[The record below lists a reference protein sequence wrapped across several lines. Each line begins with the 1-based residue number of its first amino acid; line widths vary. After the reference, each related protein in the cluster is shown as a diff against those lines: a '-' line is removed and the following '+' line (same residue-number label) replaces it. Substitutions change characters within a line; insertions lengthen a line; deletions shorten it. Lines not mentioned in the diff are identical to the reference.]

1 LQTLVRAAIRP
12 DEQIHF
18 GGHGKPI
25 QSTGGEGTCRDDHA
39 PAGMVFDIA
48 GRVDAKHSQSISINM
63 AKVKSFGERIADALV
78 EDGLLTTKQIEEL
91 LEQQKKEGAR
101 LIKLIIDKAYV
112 SDQDLAVSMG
122 RVLNVP
128 PVNLARI
135 AIPPEIFE
143 LLPRDTA
150 YNHKVIPVSRLE
162 NKLFLA
168 MADPLNVLAL
178 DDVKRLTRLEITPLI
193 ASEKAILEKLNAI
206 DASKSSS
213 MEDIIED
220 AAKQREAD
228 EEAGTI
234 ENIREA
240 VEDVNLDRL
249 AASTEEAPVIK
260 LANLIVLQAI
270 KDRASDI
277 HLEPFEKTVRL
288 RYRVDGVLI
297 DATPPPKQ
305 MQLALASRFKIMS
318 NLDIAERRLPQD
330 GRMRVKVSGRDFDL
344 RVSVLPTVH
353 GEKIVLRV
361 LDKTNLSASVDKLGL
376 DPETFK
382 QFRNA
387 IDAPH
392 GLILVTGPTGSGKT
406 TTLYSALNELN
417 NPIYNIVTVEDPVEF
432 QIAGINQVPTK
443 KEIGLTFASAL
454 RSILR
459 QDPDIIMIGEIRDT
473 ETAEIAIE
481 AALTGHQVLSTMH
494 CNDAPGAIAR
504 LDDMGIAPFL
514 ISSSVILSCAQRL
527 IRRICSHCK
536 EPVTYPPKMFEDLGI
551 DPAMFA
557 GMQLFRGHGCE
568 RCKNSGYA
576 GRMAIIEAMT
586 MSDQIRKLII
596 ARANTRELAKVAIS
610 QGMRTLRMAAL
621 DRARD
626 GVSTLEQVLV
636 MTSSH

>member
-1 LQTLVRAAIRP
+1 
-12 DEQIHF
+12 
-18 GGHGKPI
+18 
-25 QSTGGEGTCRDDHA
+25 
-39 PAGMVFDIA
+39 
-48 GRVDAKHSQSISINM
+48 M

-78 EDGLLTTKQIEEL
+78 EDGLLSTGQVEEL
-91 LEQQKKEGAR
+91 LDQQKKQGAR
-101 LIKLIIDKAYV
+101 LVKLIIEKAYV
-112 SDQDLAVSMG
+112 SEADLAVCMG

-128 PVNLARI
+128 PINLARMS
-135 AIPPEIFE
+135 IPDEMSE
-143 LLPRDTA
+143 LLPRETE
-150 YNHKVIPVSRLE
+150 YNHKVIPISRLE

-178 DDVKRLTRLEITPLI
+178 DDVKRITKLEISPLI
-193 ASEKAILEKLNAI
+193 ASEKAITDKLTAI
-206 DASKSSS
+206 DSAKGGGT
-213 MEDIIED
+213 MEDIIDAAQKQSDED
-220 AAKQREAD
+220 ADSVESV
-228 EEAGTI
+228 
-234 ENIREA
+234 REA
-240 VEDVNLDRL
+240 VEEVNLDKL
-249 AASTEEAPVIK
+249 AASSEEAPVIK
-260 LANLIVLQAI
+260 LANLIIVQAI

-277 HLEPFEKTVRL
+277 HLEPFEKSMRL
-288 RYRVDGVLI
+288 RYRVDGVLM

-318 NLDIAERRLPQD
+318 SLDIAERRMPQD
-330 GRMRVKVSGRDFDL
+330 GRMRVKVSGKDYDL

-361 LDKTNLSASVDKLGL
+361 LDKSNLSASLDKLGL

-382 QFRNA
+382 QFKA
-387 IDAPH
+387 AVDAPH

-417 NPIYNIVTVEDPVEF
+417 SPVYNIVTVEDPVEF
-432 QIAGINQVPTK
+432 QIPGINQVPTK
-443 KEIGLTFASAL
+443 KDIGLTFASAL

-459 QDPDIIMIGEIRDT
+459 QDPDIVMIGEIRDT

-527 IRRICSHCK
+527 MRRICSHCK
-536 EPVTYPPKMFEDLGI
+536 EPVTYPAKMFEDLGI
-551 DPAMFA
+551 DPATFQ
-557 GMQLFRGHGCE
+557 GVQLYRGRGCD

-576 GRMAIIEAMT
+576 GRLAIIEAMT
-586 MSDQIRKLII
+586 ATDQIRKLII
-596 ARANTRELAKVAIS
+596 ARASTREMGKVAVS
-610 QGMRTLRMAAL
+610 QGMKTLRMVGL

-626 GVSTLEQVLV
+626 GISTLEQVLLL
-636 MTSSH
+636 TSAH

>member
-1 LQTLVRAAIRP
+1 
-12 DEQIHF
+12 
-18 GGHGKPI
+18 
-25 QSTGGEGTCRDDHA
+25 
-39 PAGMVFDIA
+39 
-48 GRVDAKHSQSISINM
+48 M
-63 AKVKSFGERIADALV
+63 AKIKSFAERIADALV
-78 EDGLLTTKQIEEL
+78 EDGLLSANQIEEL
-91 LEQQKKEGAR
+91 LERQKKEGAR
-101 LIKLIIDKAYV
+101 LVKLLIDKDKQYV
-112 SDQDLAVSMG
+112 SPDDLAVCMG

-128 PVNLARI
+128 PINLHRVTI
-135 AIPPEIFE
+135 QPEVVD
-143 LLPRDTA
+143 LVSHDVA
-150 YNHKVIPVSRLE
+150 HNHRVVPISRLE
-162 NKLFLA
+162 NRLFLA

-178 DDVKRLTRLEITPLI
+178 DDIKRITRLDISPLI
-193 ASEKAILEKLNAI
+193 ASEKAIADKLAAL
-206 DASKSSS
+206 DAAKSGS
-213 MEDIIED
+213 MEDIIQD
-220 AAKQREAD
+220 AQKRSEEEGEA
-228 EEAGTI
+228 ATI
-234 ENIREA
+234 ESVKESG
-240 VEDVNLDRL
+240 EEVNLDQL
-249 AASTEEAPVIK
+249 AASSEEAPVIK

-277 HLEPFEKTVRL
+277 HLEPFEKVMRL
-288 RYRVDGVLI
+288 RYRIDGVLV
-297 DATPPPKQ
+297 DATPPPKV

-361 LDKTNLSASVDKLGL
+361 LDKSNLSASLDKIGM
-376 DPETFK
+376 DEATFK
-382 QFRNA
+382 QFKGA

-417 NPIYNIVTVEDPVEF
+417 NPTWNIITVEDPVEF
-432 QIAGINQVPTK
+432 QIPGINQVPTK
-443 KEIGLTFASAL
+443 KEIGLSFANAL

-527 IRRICSHCK
+527 LRRICSHCK
-536 EPVTYPPKMFEDLGI
+536 EPVTYPAKMFEDLDI
-551 DPAMFA
+551 DPATFDNV
-557 GMQLFRGHGCE
+557 QLFRGRGCD

-576 GRMAIIEAMT
+576 GRMAIIEVMA

-596 ARANTRELAKVAIS
+596 ARSSTREMAKVAIN
-610 QGMRTLRMAAL
+610 QGMRTLRMVGL

-626 GVSTLEQVLV
+626 GVSTLEQVMLG
-636 MTSSH
+636 TSGH

>member
-1 LQTLVRAAIRP
+1 
-12 DEQIHF
+12 
-18 GGHGKPI
+18 
-25 QSTGGEGTCRDDHA
+25 
-39 PAGMVFDIA
+39 
-48 GRVDAKHSQSISINM
+48 M

-78 EDGLLTTKQIEEL
+78 EDGLLSMGQVEEL

-101 LIKLIIDKAYV
+101 LVKLIVDKAYV
-112 SDQDLAVSMG
+112 SEQDLAVCMG

-135 AIPPEIFE
+135 SIPAEIAD
-143 LLPRDTA
+143 LLPRETE
-150 YNHKVIPVSRLE
+150 YNHKVVPVALLE

-178 DDVKRLTRLEITPLI
+178 DDVKRITKFEIAPLI
-193 ASEKAILEKLNAI
+193 SSEKAIADKLTAI
-206 DASKSSS
+206 DSAKGGGS
-213 MEDIIED
+213 MEDIIQD
-220 AAKQREAD
+220 AQKQSDAEAD
-228 EEAGTI
+228 TVESIKEAIEE
-234 ENIREA
+234 
-240 VEDVNLDRL
+240 VNLDKL
-249 AASTEEAPVIK
+249 AASSEEAPVIK
-260 LANLIVLQAI
+260 LANLIIVQAI

-277 HLEPFEKTVRL
+277 HLEPFEKNMRL
-288 RYRVDGVLI
+288 RYRVDGVLM

-318 NLDIAERRLPQD
+318 SLDIAERRLPQD
-330 GRMRVKVSGRDFDL
+330 GRMRVKVSGKDYDL

-361 LDKTNLSASVDKLGL
+361 LDKSNLTASIDKLGL
-376 DPETFK
+376 DPDTFK
-382 QFRNA
+382 QFKAA

-417 NPIYNIVTVEDPVEF
+417 SPQWNIVTVEDPVEF
-432 QIAGINQVPTK
+432 QVPGINQVPTK
-443 KEIGLTFASAL
+443 KDIGLTFANAL

-459 QDPDIIMIGEIRDT
+459 QDPDIVMIGEIRDT

-527 IRRICSHCK
+527 LRRICSHCK
-536 EPVTYPPKMFEDLGI
+536 ESVTYPAKMFEDLGI
-551 DPAMFA
+551 DPATFQ
-557 GMQLFRGHGCE
+557 GVQLYRGRGCE
-568 RCKNSGYA
+568 RCKNSGYS

-586 MSDQIRKLII
+586 ISDQIRKLII
-596 ARANTRELAKVAIS
+596 ARASTREMAKVAIKE
-610 QGMRTLRMAAL
+610 GMHTLRMAGL
-621 DRARD
+621 DRARE
-626 GVSTLEQVLV
+626 GSSTLEQVLLI
-636 MTSSH
+636 TSAH